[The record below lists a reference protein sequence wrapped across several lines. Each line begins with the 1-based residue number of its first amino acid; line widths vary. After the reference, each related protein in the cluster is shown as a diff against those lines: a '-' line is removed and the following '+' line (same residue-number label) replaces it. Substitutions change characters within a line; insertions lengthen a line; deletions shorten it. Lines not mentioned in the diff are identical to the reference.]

1 MKDGECRLVVPC
13 YNEARR
19 LRPDAFLQFLASSP
33 DVSLLFVD
41 DGSRDRTA
49 AVLADLAAQSDGR
62 AEVLTLATNQGKARA
77 VRQGVVAALA
87 SGAELVG
94 YWDAD
99 LSTPLDAV
107 ASFAEVLDARPEVDL
122 VMGARVKLL
131 GRDIQRLAVRHYA
144 GRIFATAASMVLGL
158 GVYDTQCGAKLFRAA
173 SPIADAFREPFR
185 SRWIF
190 DVEVL
195 ERCVRRLGPAATASR
210 VYEFPLVRWHHAP
223 GSKLMPRHVLRA
235 AWDLLLIAFTGD

>member
-1 MKDGECRLVVPC
+1 MTRIRLVVPC
-13 YNEARR
+13 FNEASR
-19 LRPDAFLQFLASSP
+19 LQPDAFLQFLAARP
-33 DVSLLFVD
+33 DASILFVD
-41 DGSRDRTA
+41 DGSRDRTPA
-49 AVLADLAAQSDGR
+49 ILADLASQGGGR
-62 AEVLTLATNQGKARA
+62 IEVLTLADNQGKARA
-77 VRQGVVAALA
+77 VRLGVLA
-87 SGAELVG
+87 SLAVEPDLVG

-107 ASFAEVLDARPEVDL
+107 GSFVETLDARPEVDL

-131 GRDIQRLAVRHYA
+131 GRDIQRLAARHYA
-144 GRIFATAASMVLGL
+144 GRVFATAASMVLGL

-173 SPIADAFREPFR
+173 SPIADAFRAPFR

-195 ERCVRRLGPAATASR
+195 ERYVRRLGREAASAR
-210 VYEFPLVRWHHAP
+210 IYELPLVRWHHAP

-235 AWDLLLIAFTGD
+235 AWDLLLIAVTRD

>member
-1 MKDGECRLVVPC
+1 MTRIRLVVPC
-13 YNEARR
+13 YNEAER
-19 LRPDAFLQFLASSP
+19 LDGAAFLQFLSARP
-33 DVSLLFVD
+33 DSSLLFVD
-41 DGSRDRTA
+41 DGSRDATP
-49 AVLADLAAQSDGR
+49 AVLARLAAEGGGR
-62 AEVLTLATNQGKARA
+62 VEVLTLAANQGKARA
-77 VRQGVVAALA
+77 VRQGVLSALE
-87 SGAELVG
+87 SGAGLVG

-107 ASFAEVLDARPEVDL
+107 GSFVETLDARPDIDL

-131 GRDIQRLAVRHYA
+131 GRDIERLAVRHYA
-144 GRIFATAASMVLGL
+144 GRVFATAASIVLGL
-158 GVYDTQCGAKLFRAA
+158 GVYDTQCGAKLFRSP

-195 ERCVRRLGPAATASR
+195 ERCVGRLGTAAAAAR
-210 VYEFPLVRWHHAP
+210 IYEYPLVRWHHAP

-235 AWDLLLIAFTGD
+235 AWDLLLIAATKD

>member
-1 MKDGECRLVVPC
+1 MTTRIRLVVPC
-13 YNEARR
+13 YNEGQR
-19 LRPDAFLQFLASSP
+19 LRPDAFLQLLASRP
-33 DVSLLFVD
+33 DVSILFVD
-41 DGSRDRTA
+41 DGSRDATPSI
-49 AVLADLAAQSDGR
+49 LAGIAAQCGGR
-62 AEVLTLATNQGKARA
+62 AEVLALDANQGKARA
-77 VRQGVVAALA
+77 VRQGVLAALA

-107 ASFAEVLDARPEVDL
+107 ASFVETLDARPDVDL

-131 GRDIQRLAVRHYA
+131 GRDIERLAVRHYA
-144 GRIFATAASMVLGL
+144 GRIFATAASIVLGL
-158 GVYDTQCGAKLFRAA
+158 GVYDTQCGAKLFRAG

-195 ERCVRRLGPAATASR
+195 ERFVRRVGPAAAAAR
-210 VYEFPLVRWHHAP
+210 IYEFPLVRWHHAP

-235 AWDLLLIAFTGD
+235 AWDLLLIAVTRD